1 MEDDWVWKLIVF
13 NGIFLTS
20 IIIITTLNISFLIT
34 IFASAIVFAIYLIAV
49 FYSLWND
56 KKK

>member
-34 IFASAIVFAIYLIAV
+34 IFASAIVFAIYFIAV
-49 FYSLWND
+49 FYSL
-56 KKK
+56 